1 MTKEMKIIDPGVTFK
16 TMPVTMLEE
25 QMGVRNVEVKSTERL
40 LNEPTT
46 YLVTI
51 RNPVPN
57 LGLLAKSMSLSGV
70 PIKAR
75 ERDGNNP
82 IIIGGGAGM
91 NNPYPVAE
99 MFDAIWIGDVATC
112 AFDAIE
118 QISQQSLDR
127 DEQLTLLH
135 GAGFYTPSLL
145 SDDELPKRHIVK
157 QPYLGV
163 VVDTGIITPAYPD
176 QSEDKKAIV
185 QVQNG
190 CGLGCSF
197 CIDGQRKRTNLDL
210 DLFNQIVSRIIKDN
224 PDLKSFRIS
233 FPSLNETLFIQYILG
248 LQEEMR
254 QYPNL
259 NFTIDIGSTLPSQ
272 FTNRVA
278 RMLVDL
284 GETTMTFAPEV
295 AEGDYDGVD
304 LREQHKPW
312 LTDEELFNAINA
324 GVEEGMETL
333 VLYHLTGFAGETINH
348 IYAYAQMVG
357 RVKERFPSLKL
368 VVSSGIVFPVLFSK
382 LETGSQLGFEEGE
395 ERRQLLA
402 DYCEKIGVTYS
413 WLLEPPEGIRSSKV
427 SVPAAT
433 SFTQAFFHRGS
444 SRVGETLMDY
454 WDSLPNDS
462 DDWVFNVTRMHEL
475 LNERGFDLKAFYEGT
490 NIVTSDQ
497 FEIVEHQTLDD

>member
-1 MTKEMKIIDPGVTFK
+1 MSKEAKIIDPGVSFR
-16 TMPVTMLEE
+16 TMPVAMLEE
-25 QMGVRNVEVKSTERL
+25 QMRVRNIEVELSEKL
-40 LNEPTT
+40 LNEPIVH
-46 YLVTI
+46 LVTI

-57 LGLLAKSMSLSGV
+57 LGLLAKKMKLSGV

-75 ERDGNNP
+75 ERDDNNP
-82 IIIGGGAGM
+82 IVIGGGAGM

-99 MFDAIWIGDVATC
+99 IFDAIWIGDATVG

-118 QISQQSLDR
+118 QISQQSLSR

-135 GAGFYTPSLL
+135 SAGFYTPSLL

-176 QSEDKKAIV
+176 QSKDKKAIV
-185 QVQNG
+185 QVQSG

-197 CIDGQRKRTNLDL
+197 CIDGQRAKTTLHP
-210 DLFNQIVSRIIKDN
+210 DLFNRIVRDIIKNN
-224 PDLKSFRIS
+224 PDLRSFRIS
-233 FPSLNETLFIQYILG
+233 FPSLNEVLFIQYVSG
-248 LQEEMR
+248 LRKEMTK
-254 QYPNL
+254 YPEINL
-259 NFTIDIGSTLPSQ
+259 AIDIGSTLPPR
-272 FTNRVA
+272 FTNQIA

-295 AEGDYDGVD
+295 AEGNYDGVD
-304 LREQHKPW
+304 LRKQHKPW
-312 LTDEELFNAINA
+312 LTDEELFNAINV
-324 GVEEGMETL
+324 GMEEGMETL

-357 RVKERFPSLKL
+357 RVKERFPGLKL

-382 LETGSQLGFEEGE
+382 LETGFQLGFEEGE

-402 DYCEKIGVTYS
+402 HYCEEIGVTYS
-413 WLLEPPEGIRSSKV
+413 WLLEPPKGIRSSKIPV
-427 SVPAAT
+427 SAAA

-444 SRVGETLMDY
+444 SIIGKALMDY
-454 WDSLPNDS
+454 WNNLPSDSN
-462 DDWVFNVTRMHEL
+462 DWVLNVTQMHEL
-475 LNERGFDLKAFYEGT
+475 LNERGFDLKGFYEGR

-497 FEIVEHQTLDD
+497 FEIVEHQTLND